1 MSHSLSNRFRSK
13 PRKTRSTHVPAQE
26 GSDKDDSFRALSK
39 EPGGLS
45 EKASERW
52 CFERHLD
59 AVAESLAGDHGR
71 AFLVGEGAPEAAW
84 SWLE

>member
-13 PRKTRSTHVPAQE
+13 PGKTRSTHVSAQE
-26 GSDKDDSFRALSK
+26 GSDKDA
-39 EPGGLS
+39 GGLS
-45 EKASERW
+45 GKASEMW
-52 CFERHLD
+52 CFEQHLD

-71 AFLVGEGAPEAAW
+71 AFLVSEGAPEAAW